1 MLTLLLT
8 SCNIINVRNNKQLGG
23 NEMEIGR
30 GLDKEVLE
38 DNKELDKIYGV
49 NNGGKFT
56 EPIKNPFRC
65 EAEYLEEVQ
74 RINNEIIA
82 HEEVGNDVSKFKEI
96 KTWLDKL
103 AYEYI

>member
-1 MLTLLLT
+1 
-8 SCNIINVRNNKQLGG
+8 
-23 NEMEIGR
+23 MEIVR
-30 GLDKEVLE
+30 GLNKEVLE

-74 RINNEIIA
+74 SINN
-82 HEEVGNDVSKFKEI
+82 
-96 KTWLDKL
+96 
-103 AYEYI
+103 